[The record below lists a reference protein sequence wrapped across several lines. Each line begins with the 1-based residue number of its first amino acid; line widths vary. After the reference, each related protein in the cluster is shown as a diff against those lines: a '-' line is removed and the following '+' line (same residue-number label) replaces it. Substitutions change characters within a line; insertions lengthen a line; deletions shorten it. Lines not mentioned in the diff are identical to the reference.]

1 MISFHLLDHV
11 SEILAKQLALDEFFD
26 QYQIDKDNDIRL
38 FLNTRL
44 QLLIR
49 SLNVSSLTKNDFI
62 DRLLISEHNHLTKA
76 FQKLQLPF

>member
-11 SEILAKQLALDEFFD
+11 SEILAKQLTLDEFFD

>member
-1 MISFHLLDHV
+1 M
-11 SEILAKQLALDEFFD
+11 DEFFD
-26 QYQIDKDNDIRL
+26 QYQIDKDNDIRV

-49 SLNVSSLTKNDFI
+49 SLNVSSFTKNDFI
-62 DRLLISEHNHLTKA
+62 DQLLISEHNSLTKA